1 MDQGRPRVFG
11 GPELIIKM
19 NPLIK
24 INMFFKKNLIFIF
37 VNKQILIT
45 QKTQKVVE
53 QQQDIST
60 EAIISII
67 LLCWTIID
75 II

>member
-1 MDQGRPRVFG
+1 M
-11 GPELIIKM
+11 
-19 NPLIK
+19 
-24 INMFFKKNLIFIF
+24 
-37 VNKQILIT
+37 T

-53 QQQDIST
+53 QQDIST

-67 LLCWTIID
+67 LLCLTIID

>member
-1 MDQGRPRVFG
+1 
-11 GPELIIKM
+11 
-19 NPLIK
+19 
-24 INMFFKKNLIFIF
+24 MFFKKNLIFIF